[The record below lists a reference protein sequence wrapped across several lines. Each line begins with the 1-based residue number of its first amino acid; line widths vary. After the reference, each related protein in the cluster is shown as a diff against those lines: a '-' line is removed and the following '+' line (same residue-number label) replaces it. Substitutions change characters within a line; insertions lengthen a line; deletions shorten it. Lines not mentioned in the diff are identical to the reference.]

1 MPITDDEYLDG
12 MCEGIQQV
20 LDVMERKRGK
30 PIRTST
36 MRKVFKE
43 LLRTQP
49 ELIKPLL
56 NKVAK
61 IMQQCSR

>member
-1 MPITDDEYLDG
+1 MPITDEEFLDG
-12 MCEGIQQV
+12 LCEAVQQG
-20 LDVMERKRGK
+20 LDVLERKRGK

-56 NKVAK
+56 IKY
-61 IMQQCSR
+61 Q